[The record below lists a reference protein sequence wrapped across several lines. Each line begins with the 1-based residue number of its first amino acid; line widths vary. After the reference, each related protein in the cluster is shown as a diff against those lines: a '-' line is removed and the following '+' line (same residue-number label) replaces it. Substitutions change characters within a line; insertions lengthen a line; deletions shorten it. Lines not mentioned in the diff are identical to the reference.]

1 MSMNSHRLK
10 KLVLALKESEIY
22 GNIVSLIVFGS
33 QAYQADDGVNDEDFC
48 LVLRERKQN
57 DLTVIAEV
65 FRKEFKNLDITVY
78 YEREL
83 DGTLPF
89 RDIGTGCFALHYF
102 ALGEAVIGKNIF
114 IKKHQELPRKLYRQS
129 LKEKMFDYLLRL
141 RRAYI
146 IYESK
151 KKLVAYFRKYTA
163 RLLIDLMIYKNPSV
177 LGSVIRRS
185 PEETLLEAKKL
196 KIITEVPSQSGS
208 RVVSEY
214 LRILGEITNKLLE
227 LVGN

>member
-1 MSMNSHRLK
+1 
-10 KLVLALKESEIY
+10 
-22 GNIVSLIVFGS
+22 
-33 QAYQADDGVNDEDFC
+33 
-48 LVLRERKQN
+48 
-57 DLTVIAEV
+57 
-65 FRKEFKNLDITVY
+65 
-78 YEREL
+78 
-83 DGTLPF
+83 
-89 RDIGTGCFALHYF
+89 
-102 ALGEAVIGKNIF
+102 
-114 IKKHQELPRKLYRQS
+114 
-129 LKEKMFDYLLRL
+129 MFDYLLRL